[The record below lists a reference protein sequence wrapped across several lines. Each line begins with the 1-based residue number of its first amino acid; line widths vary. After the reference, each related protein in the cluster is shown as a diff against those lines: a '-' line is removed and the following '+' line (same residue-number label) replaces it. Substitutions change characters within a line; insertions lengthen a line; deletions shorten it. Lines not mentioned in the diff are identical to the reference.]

1 MEIKF
6 FKRLGPFHCQD
17 QGCLFTFIIDLK
29 PYEQVINT
37 ISSEPG
43 TITDT
48 TWQVVSHNIEQE
60 NQVFTKSLRQLGQ
73 ELRTTRETFTCMIE
87 SYVQY
92 KSLQGR
98 QKRSLL
104 PFVEKAMHF
113 LFGTIT
119 DSDLKAVRRN
129 VEHLAENQQKLKHVV
144 HKSHSHEPEQTQ
156 NSRKPSDH

>member
-6 FKRLGPFHCQD
+6 FKRLGPFHCKD

-60 NQVFTKSLRQLGQ
+60 KTSFYKKLKTTWS
-73 ELRTTRETFTCMIE
+73 ELRTMRETFTCMIE